1 MESDLQITI
10 KGVQEELAKKI
21 GYAVADA
28 IRAFKQV
35 NEDLDIRRMHRILLP
50 ADFAG
55 ELNELSGKIASG
67 NPITHT
73 NEEYAIAVAKVLILP
88 RDEEYEIVLVV
99 NANVAAALAPENKE
113 DRNSQ
118 EFRTVLHL
126 LHHELCHVH
135 DNNKQIDAFNGII
148 LRQRYV
154 GKDIYIRP
162 LSEVC
167 WSEYIANFLSSP
179 TANNEWISIM
189 AETLA
194 DTIERTKKQMDEEIL
209 EYRYHGDL
217 DNLLSLFQRHGGF
230 LLKTAAYNLGYVD
243 GLNMSLEELSDKA
256 FKCLSGSYFESTWN
270 AMQSA
275 LRIMRGIYPNGWK
288 NLSVFDGLS
297 DVIENYYAEMG
308 FYLSSTDDGRAYV
321 DIPFR
326 PETTPDL

>member
-28 IRAFKQV
+28 IKAFKQV
-35 NEDLDIRRMHRILLP
+35 NEDLDIQRMHRILLP

-55 ELNELSGKIASG
+55 ELNELSRKTASG

-88 RDEEYEIVLVV
+88 RDEEYEIVLVI

-113 DRNSQ
+113 DRNSH

-126 LHHELCHVH
+126 LHHELCHIH
-135 DNNKQIDAFNGII
+135 DNNKQIDAFNGIM
-148 LRQRYV
+148 LRHRYV

-189 AETLA
+189 AGTLA

-217 DNLLSLFQRHGGF
+217 DKLLSLFQTHGGF
-230 LLKTAAYNLGYVD
+230 LLKTAAYNFGYVD
-243 GLNMSLEELSDKA
+243 GLNMSFEELSDKA
-256 FKCLSGSYFESTWN
+256 FKYLSGSYFESTWN

-275 LRIMRGIYPNGWK
+275 LRIMRGIYPDGWK

-297 DVIENYYAEMG
+297 DVIENYWAEMG

-321 DIPFR
+321 DIFR
-326 PETTPDL
+326 PETTPNL